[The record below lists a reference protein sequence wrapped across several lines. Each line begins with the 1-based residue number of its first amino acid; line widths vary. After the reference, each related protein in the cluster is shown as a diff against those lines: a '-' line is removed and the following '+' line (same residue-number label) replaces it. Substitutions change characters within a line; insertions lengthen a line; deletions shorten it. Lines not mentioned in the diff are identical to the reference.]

1 MRTLAL
7 LLPAVALAAGCAS
20 TTTKSPP
27 RLDVDWT
34 LDGFANPE
42 SVLPAADGRFLYVS
56 NVAGEGDARDG
67 NGFIARISPD
77 GKMLEREWARGLD
90 GPKGLGLHDGTL
102 FVADITRVVALDAA
116 TGAERAR
123 YDAPGAKFLN
133 DVAVLD
139 DGTVLVSDSGTARI
153 FALRDGRLE
162 TWLEHDLLR
171 AVNGLL
177 PERGRLVVTTM
188 QGRLLA
194 VDMQTRAVATLAEG
208 LANADGVVALGRGE
222 YLVGEWP
229 GRLFHVRA
237 DGTSTTLLDSREQ
250 KVYLNDFL
258 RVGDRLLVPNWEPSR
273 VTAYRIER

>member
-1 MRTLAL
+1 MPCGASSS
-7 LLPAVALAAGCAS
+7 AGCAS

-27 RLDVDWT
+27 RLDVVWT

-42 SVLPAADGRFLYVS
+42 SVLPSADGRFLYVS

-77 GKMLEREWARGLD
+77 GRMLEREWARGLD

-102 FVADITRVVALDAA
+102 FVADITRLVALDAA
-116 TGAERAR
+116 TGTERAR
-123 YDAPGAKFLN
+123 FDAPGAKFLN

-194 VDMQTRAVATLAEG
+194 VDMETRAVSTLAEG

-237 DGTSTTLLDSREQ
+237 GGTSTTLLDSREQ